1 MCIAEN
7 RSDDQDMQDVYV
19 CIDGDAARIL
29 ERLDKDFCNFFEVDN
44 PEQIFIPA
52 VIGGDVLCR
61 CGYFSAFPDQI
72 LSLSAIR
79 EDQMKIVAETGTV
92 RPDQFSSQALYLT
105 PAVCLHLYPLLA
117 RRETISPI
125 SPMTLTARA
134 RAFRKEVKGVAPLT
148 RLWDFTVREFV
159 FVGGEAHVRARLEH
173 ARDIAFAY
181 AQKLFTDVSLEVA
194 NDHFYPTPMN
204 RAKARLQRGNAR
216 KFEIVARFGE
226 RRIAL
231 ASFNYHDFHFSR
243 AFGFDQDKALV
254 TGCAGFGLERWIGA
268 MALETETAV

>member
-1 MCIAEN
+1 MCIAVD

-19 CIDGDAARIL
+19 CIDGDAARTL
-29 ERLDKDFCNFFEVDN
+29 EQLDKDFCGFFEVDK

-72 LSLSAIR
+72 LSLSAIG
-79 EDQMKIVAETGTV
+79 EDQMKTVAETGTV
-92 RPDQFSSQALYLT
+92 RPDQFSPQALYLT
-105 PAVCLHLYPLLA
+105 PAACLHFYPLLA
-117 RRETISPI
+117 RRETISP
-125 SPMTLTARA
+125 MTLTARA
-134 RAFRKEVKGVAPLT
+134 RVFRREVKGVAPLT

-173 ARDIAFAY
+173 ARDTAFAY
-181 AQKLFTDVSLEVA
+181 AQKLFTDVSLEIA
-194 NDHFYPTPMN
+194 SDHFYPTPMN
-204 RAKARLQRGNAR
+204 RVKARLQRGNAR

-226 RRIAL
+226 RQIAL
-231 ASFNYHDFHFSR
+231 ASFNYHDLHFSG
-243 AFGFDQDKALV
+243 AFSFDQDKTLV

-268 MALETETAV
+268 MALEAETAV